1 MSVSET
7 PSGEGTASVLIAVDL
22 LVKPPPSFKSGDYE
36 EDNSPFSFKS
46 IRSDGLVS
54 LLVIFEVIV
63 VSIMTV
69 LDALSSV
76 V

>member
-1 MSVSET
+1 MSVSDT
-7 PSGEGTASVLIAVDL
+7 ASGEGTASVLIAVDL
-22 LVKPPPSFKSGDYE
+22 LVRPPSFKSGDYE